1 MGESMEKSWF
11 LKPCMLWEV
20 GVLEEMERGM
30 GLKVATGYMLMF
42 LPYDIYIW
50 FQEKRHLIFQI

>member
-1 MGESMEKSWF
+1 
-11 LKPCMLWEV
+11 MLWEV

-42 LPYDIYIW
+42 LPYDIYIYG
-50 FQEKRHLIFQI
+50 FKRRDT

>member
-1 MGESMEKSWF
+1 MEKSWF

-42 LPYDIYIW
+42 LPYDIYIYG
-50 FQEKRHLIFQI
+50 FKRRDT

>member
-1 MGESMEKSWF
+1 MF
-11 LKPCMLWEV
+11 WEV

-42 LPYDIYIW
+42 LPYDIYIIIW